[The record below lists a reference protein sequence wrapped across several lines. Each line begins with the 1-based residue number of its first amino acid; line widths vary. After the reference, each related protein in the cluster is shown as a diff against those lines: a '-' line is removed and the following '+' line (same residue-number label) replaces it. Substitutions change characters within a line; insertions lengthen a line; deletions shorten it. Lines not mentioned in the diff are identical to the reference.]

1 MSSTIYAKEY
11 DDYLITGNVDSLK
24 FLLPGSIEE
33 RYALLSRRIVN
44 EPLTKELQFE
54 LEQFTK
60 EFPDKSPLLNIMYIK
75 KIYEQEPNSKDLIIN
90 KLKKFFHLSE
100 PEPEKRAINYNTNT
114 VNNYVIH
121 YPSILDYSECH
132 TLEKI
137 RNNIYNF
144 NLEDKDTEQLIE
156 LNPEIS
162 IDIKKVPFSLI
173 ENSFFDNSYKDLDNT
188 CD

>member
-11 DDYLITGNVDSLK
+11 EDYLITGNVDSLK

-90 KLKKFFHLSE
+90 KLKEFFIYLSLSR
-100 PEPEKRAINYNTNT
+100 KN
-114 VNNYVIH
+114 
-121 YPSILDYSECH
+121 
-132 TLEKI
+132 
-137 RNNIYNF
+137 
-144 NLEDKDTEQLIE
+144 EQLIIIQI
-156 LNPEIS
+156 L
-162 IDIKKVPFSLI
+162 LI
-173 ENSFFDNSYKDLDNT
+173 VM
-188 CD
+188 

>member
-11 DDYLITGNVDSLK
+11 EDYLITGNVDSLK
-24 FLLPGSIEE
+24 SLLPGGSIEE

-90 KLKKFFHLSE
+90 KLKEFFIYLSLSR
-100 PEPEKRAINYNTNT
+100 KN
-114 VNNYVIH
+114 
-121 YPSILDYSECH
+121 
-132 TLEKI
+132 
-137 RNNIYNF
+137 
-144 NLEDKDTEQLIE
+144 EQLIIIQI
-156 LNPEIS
+156 L
-162 IDIKKVPFSLI
+162 LI
-173 ENSFFDNSYKDLDNT
+173 IM
-188 CD
+188 